1 MAHRSVHET
10 IPPSIHSVARS
21 GATMMRAASAALMP
35 FVEARALLL
44 ALADPVPSEAIPLAD
59 ASGHICAEPV
69 LAPRDVPERRRASR
83 DGYAVAAADVGGAS
97 PYAPVRLL
105 ATPFWVE
112 AGDDLPDGTDA
123 VLPPE
128 GLEGR
133 DTVSDVFVHEGVRE
147 RADDLSS
154 GDVVVA
160 MGERI
165 ASRHV
170 LALAHCALSEI
181 RIRRPRVTLIV
192 TGAPGPEA
200 LSAFLTAAITRE
212 GGTARTVAVPD
223 SEDAIAAAILD
234 TDAHAILVLG
244 GTGFG
249 RTDHSAAGLAR
260 AGRILAHGIALRP
273 GETSG
278 IGVAD
283 GRPVILV
290 PGSPEAAMAV
300 FLTLGRPLMTALSGG
315 VPSAS
320 RRARL
325 RRKIASG
332 IGLSEVVFGRHGP
345 GEVEPLGSA
354 DLPLR
359 GLIRADAAMLV
370 PPERE
375 GYPEGTEVE
384 VLDL

>member
-1 MAHRSVHET
+1 M
-10 IPPSIHSVARS
+10 
-21 GATMMRAASAALMP
+21 
-35 FVEARALLL
+35 
-44 ALADPVPSEAIPLAD
+44 
-59 ASGHICAEPV
+59 

-133 DTVSDVFVHEGVRE
+133 DAVSDVFVHEGVRE

-160 MGERI
+160 SGERI

-170 LALAHCALSEI
+170 LALALCALSEI
-181 RIRRPRVTLIV
+181 RVRRPRVTLIV

-200 LSAFLTAAITRE
+200 LSAFLTAAIARE

-234 TDAHAILVLG
+234 TDAMPSSFWAAPDSAVPISAPPALPALAGSWRTESLCDPARPQVSAWRTG
-244 GTGFG
+244 G
-249 RTDHSAAGLAR
+249 
-260 AGRILAHGIALRP
+260 P
-273 GETSG
+273 
-278 IGVAD
+278 
-283 GRPVILV
+283 
-290 PGSPEAAMAV
+290 
-300 FLTLGRPLMTALSGG
+300 
-315 VPSAS
+315 
-320 RRARL
+320 
-325 RRKIASG
+325 
-332 IGLSEVVFGRHGP
+332 
-345 GEVEPLGSA
+345 
-354 DLPLR
+354 
-359 GLIRADAAMLV
+359 
-370 PPERE
+370 
-375 GYPEGTEVE
+375 
-384 VLDL
+384 